1 MPSDSIFRVPR
12 GQTISADVN
21 RVFQNIRGGR
31 RDTERKWFME
41 RRASSFPVCPRAFH
55 ICYRLPPSER
65 PFKDESFASEIATV
79 MGTAMHSVLQKWFG
93 LQDECFWGNWV
104 CLDCKKVRK
113 HKFGP
118 QRCKKCEQEMIY
130 REYALPKKAKLP
142 FTGHIDGLM
151 EMPSGKYLIDFKGS
165 GGAKIQDLKRTLR
178 PYDYHYYQ
186 TNAYANAVN
195 MYPKHFGGFGPV
207 DKIIIIYVDR
217 GMANRNW
224 LSLQVPVSKQVFR
237 QCVGLLDEGKESLSS
252 LEVPNG
258 ICATPKDKNGRW
270 CPVRDLCFSRLID
283 AKLKDKV
290 WEEEKASGQPTM
302 LERSVFGH

>member
-12 GQTISADVN
+12 GGKLAADVN
-21 RVFQNIRGGR
+21 RLFQGIRSAR
-31 RDTERKWFME
+31 RETERRWFVE
-41 RRASSFPVCPRAFH
+41 PRASSFPVCPRAFH

-65 PFKDESFASEIATV
+65 PFKDSSFASEVATT
-79 MGTAMHSVLQKWFG
+79 MGTAMHAVLQKWFG
-93 LQDECFWGNWV
+93 LQEDHFYGNWV
-104 CLDCKKVRK
+104 CLDCKKVRR

-118 QRCKKCEQEMIY
+118 QRCKVCGQEMIY
-130 REYALPKKAKLP
+130 REYDLPRKAKIP
-142 FTGHIDGLM
+142 FTGHIDGLL
-151 EMPSGKYLIDFKGS
+151 EMASGKYLIDFKGS
-165 GGAKIQDLKRTLR
+165 GVSKIQELKKTNR

-207 DKIIIIYVDR
+207 EKIIIIYVDR
-217 GMANRNW
+217 GMPNRTW

-237 QCVGLLDEGKESLSS
+237 QCVGLVEEGKESMNS
-252 LEVPNG
+252 LRIPNG
-258 ICATPKDKNGRW
+258 ICDSPRHKHAKY
-270 CPVRDLCFSRLID
+270 CPVKDLCFSRLID

-290 WEEEKASGQPTM
+290 WPVEKASSKPTM